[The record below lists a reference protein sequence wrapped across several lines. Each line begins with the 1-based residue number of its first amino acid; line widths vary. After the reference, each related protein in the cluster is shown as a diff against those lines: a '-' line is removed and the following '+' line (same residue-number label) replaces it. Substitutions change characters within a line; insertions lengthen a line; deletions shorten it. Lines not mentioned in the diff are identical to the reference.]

1 MTFRATLHE
10 VASLLGVAD
19 VGKLEK
25 SGCRG
30 VAVRLSHLQPGQ
42 LFFDF
47 HGEAQQAFDR
57 GASIIITQSGV
68 ELSEEATRYCIYTE
82 DVGRTFWELFRWWK
96 ESISSPVAVVLGG
109 GGELAWFK
117 QIVAS
122 ALLSLQKGCFR
133 TSSDLPPSDEDLEKE
148 YALATEVMNSEEGTL
163 WYLIGLELHMNTLLS
178 KLSPNLL
185 IAPNKEVLALATTS
199 EPEPAVITLDSYSS
213 DVKSEN
219 PVGSGGATSDRERF
233 VYLDRGRSAYTSDD
247 FSISEWPVP
256 NLQLVRAL
264 RALPAISEACG
275 IDHSQGAFEE
285 VGSRFF
291 PPPSLGFHI
300 GLGEVGDLW
309 IERRCSP
316 CAKTLELL
324 VADGDGMTLGVIV
337 DSLPALEALLTS
349 AHSQLRK
356 DIHLFYLG
364 ESMPEGALSR
374 TEMHSACI
382 SHISEAIS
390 QLAESPSLFL
400 IAYLTNDKLAEELFQ
415 KRDELYTLANQ
426 SPNGDETS

>member
-10 VASLLGVAD
+10 VANLLRVTEL
-19 VGKLEK
+19 GKLEK

-30 VAVRLSHLQPGQ
+30 VAVCLNHLQPGQ

-47 HGEAQQAFDR
+47 HGEAQHAFDN
-57 GASIIITQSGV
+57 GASIIISQRHV
-68 ELSEEATRYCIYTE
+68 ELSEEASRYCIYTE
-82 DVGRTFWELFRWWK
+82 DVRRTFWELFRWWK
-96 ESISSPVAVVLGG
+96 ESMSSPVAVVLGG
-109 GGELAWFK
+109 GGELAWFE

-133 TSSDLPPSDEDLEKE
+133 TGSDLTQSDEDLEKE
-148 YALATEVMNSEEGTL
+148 YALATEVMNSEEGSL
-163 WYLIGLELHMNTLLS
+163 WYLIGLELNMNTLLS
-178 KLSPNLL
+178 ELSPNLL
-185 IAPNKEVLALATTS
+185 IAPNKEIVALAAIS
-199 EPEPAVITLDSYSS
+199 ESEAAVITLDSYSS

-219 PVGSGGATSDRERF
+219 PVGSGGSTSDRERL
-233 VYLDRGRSAYTSDD
+233 VYLDRGRSAYISDD

-275 IDHSQGAFEE
+275 MDFSQGAFEE
-285 VGSRFF
+285 IGSRFF
-291 PPPSLGFHI
+291 PPSSLGFHI

-324 VADGDGMTLGVIV
+324 VADGDGITFGVIV
-337 DSLPALEALLTS
+337 DSLPALQALLAITD
-349 AHSQLRK
+349 SQLGG
-356 DIHLFYLG
+356 DIRLFFLG
-364 ESMPEGALSR
+364 ESMPEGVLVQ
-374 TEMHSACI
+374 TEMHAARI
-382 SHISEAIS
+382 SHISEVIS
-390 QLAESPSLFL
+390 QLAESPSIFL
-400 IAYLTNDKLAEELFQ
+400 IAYLTNNKLAEELFQ